1 MHKMLN
7 INEGQ
12 LVCLHCCCL
21 YLYFHIQ
28 EIIVK
33 SLPNIFSPV
42 FSTKRY
48 IVLVFTFSSL
58 IHFEFLYMMLGSG
71 PVLFFSCEYPAPF
84 VEKIVFFLSVE
95 WSCHPCQ
102 KSFDHICKGLY
113 LDCVL
118 FLVCLSLFQYPTVL
132 ITVGL

>member
-84 VEKIVFFLSVE
+84 VEKIVFFFSLLNGLATLAKSHLTIYARVYIWTVFCSLSA
-95 WSCHPCQ
+95 C
-102 KSFDHICKGLY
+102 LY
-113 LDCVL
+113 SSTLL
-118 FLVCLSLFQYPTVL
+118 F
-132 ITVGL
+132 